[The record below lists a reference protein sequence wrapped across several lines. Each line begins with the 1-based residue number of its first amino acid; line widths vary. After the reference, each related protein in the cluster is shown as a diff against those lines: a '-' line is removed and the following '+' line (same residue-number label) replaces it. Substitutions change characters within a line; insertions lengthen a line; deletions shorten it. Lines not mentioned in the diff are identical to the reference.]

1 MEKESFTFFRS
12 YYESFKNLPP
22 ETVGEVVLAM
32 GSYIFDG
39 EEAELEGI
47 PKAIFEL
54 IRPVVERSMEISK
67 ERKRS
72 VINRWSKE
80 KNQASETNDIQ
91 TGYKTDTNDIQTGYK
106 GHTDKEKEKDKDIF
120 KTPQTPL
127 GLFEDPE
134 LDSVFG
140 EYLASRREQGASCD
154 IPRIQR
160 KLFDL
165 AKGDKAKMILIL
177 EQSITQGWKGLFE
190 LKEEKTRAPTN
201 KLKNHEE
208 RDYGDMSELEKEM
221 VARSMKKGGQNE

>member
-39 EEAELEGI
+39 EEVELEGI

-54 IRPVVERSMEISK
+54 IRPVVERSMEIGK
-67 ERKRS
+67 ERKRA
-72 VINRWSKE
+72 VLNRWSKD
-80 KNQASETNDIQ
+80 KNHAS
-91 TGYKTDTNDIQTGYK
+91 DTNDIQTGYK

-120 KTPQTPL
+120 KTPQTPQ

-165 AKGDKAKMILIL
+165 AKGDKSKMILIL
-177 EQSITQGWKGLFE
+177 EQSLTQGWKGLFE

-221 VARSMKKGGQNE
+221 VARSMRKGGQNE